1 MRYLST
7 LSLPVIVP
15 VLVPVALLLALACTA
30 RLLSLKTN

>member
-7 LSLPVIVP
+7 LSLALFVH
-15 VLVPVALLLALACTA
+15 VLVSIVMLLALTCTA